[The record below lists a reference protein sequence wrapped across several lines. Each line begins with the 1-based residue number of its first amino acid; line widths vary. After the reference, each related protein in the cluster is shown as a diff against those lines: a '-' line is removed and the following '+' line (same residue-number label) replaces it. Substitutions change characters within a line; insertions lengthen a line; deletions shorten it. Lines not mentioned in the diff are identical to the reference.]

1 MKFETVI
8 TRVGA
13 VDFVMGYSITFGNP
27 SNNNTININFSDSL
41 SVNLFNS
48 YRDDLDYADA
58 DQEISHVLFGD
69 TGLLLDPFDD
79 LNIVVYEDVKPDLI

>member
-1 MKFETVI
+1 MAI
-8 TRVGA
+8 IA
-13 VDFVMGYSITFGNP
+13 
-27 SNNNTININFSDSL
+27 NNIRISL
-41 SVNLFNS
+41 SSKITQNQSFDLTSLFLRGPFSSEDLFNS
-48 YRDDLDYADA
+48 YRNDLNYADA